1 MQDKLFSFKQKS
13 TDFIVEEE
21 LPFTLAGRGDAFFVF
36 FEKRNLNTMDVV
48 DHLCHI
54 FNISRL
60 TLGIAGLKDKKAITR
75 QRICIYKSAL
85 KKIGWENIFLQWLSE
100 KVKILKTD
108 WHTKPM
114 GMTTPIRNIF
124 HIRLRANKHLSLQ
137 ERETT
142 EKKISSICEKWFPNL
157 FWSQRFGIEWINPRQ
172 GKDIL
177 DGKLKLKDKKER
189 MFKIQ
194 AYASKMCNEYIYS
207 RIKKWLLLLD
217 GDIIEITDAKYFSQ
231 KQRWVYQEKTNTV
244 KLFDTQKRNQ
254 DFFYYPKDFQ
264 KELLFDK
271 DTMVVTAP
279 VIWYNLL
286 LAQPSTAAGIR
297 EKSFLD
303 SQWLTTKSLN
313 LCMEYKIFG
322 IRRPIWVLPQ
332 KVKISHQGDDILLN
346 FWLPS
351 WSYASIM
358 IEELQSVVWI
368 HISFED

>member
-21 LPFTLAGRGDAFFVF
+21 LPFTLTGKGDAFFVF

-75 QRICIYKSAL
+75 QWICIYKSAL
-85 KKIGWENIFLQWLSE
+85 KQIGWEKIFLQWLSE

-114 GMTTPIRNIF
+114 WMTTPIRNLF
-124 HIRLRANKHLSLQ
+124 HIRLRANKKLSLQ

-142 EKKISSICEKWFPNL
+142 RNKITSICEKWFPNL
-157 FWSQRFGIEWINPRQ
+157 FWSQRFGVEWINPKQ

-177 DGKLKLKDKKER
+177 DGRLNLKDKKER
-189 MFKIQ
+189 LFKIQ
-194 AYASKMCNEYIYS
+194 SYASKMCNEYIYA
-207 RIKKWLLLLD
+207 RTKKWLLLLD
-217 GDIIEITDAKYFSQ
+217 GDIIEITDTKDFSK
-231 KQRWVYQEKTNTV
+231 KQRWVYQEKTDTV
-244 KLFDTQKRNQ
+244 KLFDAHKRENV
-254 DFFYYPKDFQ
+254 FFCYPKEFQ
-264 KELLFDK
+264 EEIPFDK
-271 DTMVVTAP
+271 ETMMVTAP
-279 VIWYNLL
+279 VVWYNLL
-286 LAQPSTAAGIR
+286 LAQPQTVAGIR

-303 SQWLTTKSLN
+303 SQWLNNQSLSR
-313 LCMEYKIFG
+313 CMEYKIFG
-322 IRRPIWVLPQ
+322 IRRPIWVFPQ
-332 KVKISHQGDDILLN
+332 KVKISYQADDILLN

-351 WSYASIM
+351 GSYASIM
-358 IEELQSVVWI
+358 IEELQRTVWI
-368 HISFED
+368 EVSFED